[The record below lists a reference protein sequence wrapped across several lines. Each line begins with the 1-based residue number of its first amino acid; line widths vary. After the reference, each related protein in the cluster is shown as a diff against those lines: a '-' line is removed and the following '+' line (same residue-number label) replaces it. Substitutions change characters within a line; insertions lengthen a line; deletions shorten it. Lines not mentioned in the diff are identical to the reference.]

1 MLRVS
6 LDRRLAFAALAVM
19 TGLCG
24 CSASQPPSDTAPTF
38 AVTPFG
44 VAASTSGAYTV
55 TMYGPVLGVA
65 QGLNTIEIVVTD
77 EQTKPVDGLTISL
90 VPWMPAM
97 GHGTSATPQIG
108 PQGSGRYVASDV
120 ALIMPGEWQLRAALT
135 TDEDAVVTVE
145 LP

>member
-1 MLRVS
+1 
-6 LDRRLAFAALAVM
+6 
-19 TGLCG
+19 
-24 CSASQPPSDTAPTF
+24 
-38 AVTPFG
+38 
-44 VAASTSGAYTV
+44 
-55 TMYGPVLGVA
+55 MYGPVLGVA